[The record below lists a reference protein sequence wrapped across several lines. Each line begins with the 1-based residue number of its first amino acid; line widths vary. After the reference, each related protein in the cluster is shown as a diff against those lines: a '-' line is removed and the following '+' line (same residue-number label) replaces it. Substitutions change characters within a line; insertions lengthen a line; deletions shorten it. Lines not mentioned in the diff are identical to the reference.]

1 MTTQS
6 IKAAQAAIAGLR
18 NTAVEAT
25 ATAAGAYLDYA
36 DTLAV
41 LYGADWYLLEGMKHR
56 DDDEK
61 ARLAELRKERAEF
74 TAACKARGIGDR
86 QAWRNVRKA
95 HMPKTSEPK
104 DTTPRGLDTFTV
116 ETIPPALR
124 RAARD
129 ESLETPAYVLDFWA
143 DVEAAYIKHFP
154 KATRASIYNDE
165 DKD

>member
-1 MTTQS
+1 MTTKELKTAKGQ
-6 IKAAQAAIAGLR
+6 IAGLR

-25 ATAAGAYLDYA
+25 ATAAGAYRDYA
-36 DTLAV
+36 DILAV
-41 LYGADWYLLEGMKHR
+41 LYGEDWYLLEGMKFR
-56 DDDEK
+56 DDEEK

-74 TAACKARGIGDR
+74 KAACEARGIGDR

-95 HMPKTSEPK
+95 HMPETAEQK

-129 ESLETPAYVLDFWA
+129 ESLETPAHVLAFWS
-143 DVEAAYIKHFP
+143 DVEKAYINHFP
-154 KATRASIYNDE
+154 NATRASIHGEDND
-165 DKD
+165 

>member
-1 MTTQS
+1 MTTKEL
-6 IKAAQAAIAGLR
+6 KAAKGAIAGLR
-18 NTAVEAT
+18 NTAIEAT
-25 ATAAGAYLDYA
+25 ATAAGAYRDYA

-41 LYGADWYLLEGMKHR
+41 LFGEDWYLLEGMKHR

-74 TAACKARGIGDR
+74 KAACEARGIGDR

-95 HMPKTSEPK
+95 HMPETSEPK

-129 ESLETPAYVLDFWA
+129 ESLETPDYVLAFWA
-143 DVEAAYIKHFP
+143 DVEAAYINHFP
-154 KATRASIYNDE
+154 NANRASIYGE
-165 DKD
+165 DA